1 MLADNRF
8 DDQKS
13 IVQRISKI
21 AQTYNSSGISIRFIN
36 FEKDDAYNNLSHGE
50 IDSTFASVSPD
61 GTTRLGTKLL
71 EKVVIPFVI
80 EPARKM
86 ELKKPVLI
94 SIITDG
100 EVGTLLFTHAQN
112 SC

>member
-1 MLADNRF
+1 MDNRF

-13 IVQRISKI
+13 IVQRISRI
-21 AQTYNSSGISIRFIN
+21 AQTYNQSGISLRFIN
-36 FEKDDAYNNLSHGE
+36 FLNDDGYNNLSHGK
-50 IDSTFASVSPD
+50 INTAMSNVFPS

-71 EKVVIPFVI
+71 EKVIFPFVI
-80 EPARKM
+80 EPAQRK

-100 EVGTLLFTHAQN
+100 EVRI
-112 SC
+112 